1 MNEKSSKRREWVKSA
16 AIVFLSV
23 LLVLTFFSQTI
34 MNRSLPEVATKFVQN
49 GTITSKIR
57 GQGTVESGDPYTIE
71 VANGF
76 VGRKVTSIAFR
87 VGDKVKKG
95 DVLMVLADGD
105 GAELTEAKE
114 ALAMAESNLKD
125 AQSRYDDAILKADIS
140 NDDINTSK
148 GKFNA
153 STYRQMITEKQA
165 QLKAA
170 QEKTAA
176 LKKACSDLEKAIE
189 DCRQQISYENEQDS
203 YASARLSTAQTAQSQ
218 AQATLSDAQSQ
229 AQAAEAARDAI
240 QTESDDLE
248 AAYAADPD
256 AYDDIE
262 ALRSDV
268 AARLEAANKT
278 LTEKQT
284 AVTNATAALEKADQE
299 VANAIAGQDA
309 RDASPVVNNLNK
321 LISEY
326 SLQLYGKTKEKN
338 DADAEE
344 SRIQDELNELISIIG
359 DVSTLQS
366 LQDAINSAKATV
378 NDKKKLVEE
387 LQKENGGTEIT
398 SDISGTIMSINV
410 SSGKKISDP
419 NVMILQ
425 PEGQGFYMT
434 MTVTNEQARL
444 VSVGD
449 KASLVNSWYYND
461 MDITLQ
467 SIKPDKTNPS
477 KNKMLTFVVDGE
489 VTTGQSLNISV
500 GQKSQNYDCV
510 VPLSAL
516 RNDTNGD
523 YVLIVESKSTPL
535 GNRYIATRVDVTV
548 IAQDDT
554 HLEQTELSIKE
565 ITAEV
570 GYNDQ
575 NYFSRIFKSKY
586 GLSPKEY
593 RKVK

>member
-189 DCRQQISYENEQDS
+189 DCRQQISYENEQNS
-203 YASARLSTAQTAQSQ
+203 YASARLTTAQTAQGQ

-229 AQAAEAARDAI
+229 AQVAEAARDAI

-344 SRIQDELNELISIIG
+344 SHIQDELNELISIIG

-554 HLEQTELSIKE
+554 QAAVSGALNGWGDYVITTASAPIK
-565 ITAEV
+565 A
-570 GYNDQ
+570 GDQ
-575 NYFSRIFKSKY
+575 VRMTDN
-586 GLSPKEY
+586 
-593 RKVK
+593 

>member
-189 DCRQQISYENEQDS
+189 DCRQQISYENEQNS
-203 YASARLSTAQTAQSQ
+203 YASARLTTAQTAQGQ

-229 AQAAEAARDAI
+229 AQVAEAARDAI

-554 HLEQTELSIKE
+554 QAAVSGALNGWGDYVITTASAPIK
-565 ITAEV
+565 A
-570 GYNDQ
+570 GDQ
-575 NYFSRIFKSKY
+575 VRMTDN
-586 GLSPKEY
+586 
-593 RKVK
+593 

>member
-165 QLKAA
+165 QLKTA

-189 DCRQQISYENEQDS
+189 DCRQQISYENEQNS
-203 YASARLSTAQTAQSQ
+203 YASARLTTAQTAQGQ

-344 SRIQDELNELISIIG
+344 SRIQEELNELISIIG

-554 HLEQTELSIKE
+554 QAAVSGALNGWGDYVITTASAPIK
-565 ITAEV
+565 A
-570 GYNDQ
+570 GDQ
-575 NYFSRIFKSKY
+575 VRMTDN
-586 GLSPKEY
+586 
-593 RKVK
+593 

>member
-189 DCRQQISYENEQDS
+189 DCRQQISYENEQNS
-203 YASARLSTAQTAQSQ
+203 YASARLTTAQTAQGQ

-554 HLEQTELSIKE
+554 QAAVSGALNGWGDYVITTASAPIK
-565 ITAEV
+565 A
-570 GYNDQ
+570 GDQ
-575 NYFSRIFKSKY
+575 VRMTDN
-586 GLSPKEY
+586 
-593 RKVK
+593 

>member
-176 LKKACSDLEKAIE
+176 LKKACADLEKNIE
-189 DCRQQISYENEQDS
+189 DCRQQISYENEQNS
-203 YASARLSTAQTAQSQ
+203 YASARLTTAQTAQGQAQTAKDEAQ
-218 AQATLSDAQSQ
+218 AQADA
-229 AQAAEAARDAI
+229 AQAAVDAI
-240 QTESDDLE
+240 QQESEALE
-248 AAYAADPD
+248 AAYEANPEDFE
-256 AYDDIE
+256 DIE
-262 ALRSDV
+262 TSRSEI

-284 AVTNATAALEKADQE
+284 ALTNATTALEKADQE

-554 HLEQTELSIKE
+554 QAAVSGALNGWGDYVITTASAPIK
-565 ITAEV
+565 A
-570 GYNDQ
+570 GDQ
-575 NYFSRIFKSKY
+575 VRMTDN
-586 GLSPKEY
+586 
-593 RKVK
+593 

>member
-165 QLKAA
+165 QLKTA

-189 DCRQQISYENEQDS
+189 DCRQQISYENEQNS
-203 YASARLSTAQTAQSQ
+203 YASARLTTAQTAQGQ

-344 SRIQDELNELISIIG
+344 SHIQDELNELISIIG

-554 HLEQTELSIKE
+554 QAAVSGALNGWGDYVITTASAPIK
-565 ITAEV
+565 A
-570 GYNDQ
+570 GDQ
-575 NYFSRIFKSKY
+575 VRMTDN
-586 GLSPKEY
+586 
-593 RKVK
+593 

>member
-189 DCRQQISYENEQDS
+189 DCRQQISYENEQNS
-203 YASARLSTAQTAQSQ
+203 YASARLTTAQTAQSQ
-218 AQATLSDAQSQ
+218 AQAAKDEAQTQADA
-229 AQAAEAARDAI
+229 AQAAVDAI
-240 QTESDDLE
+240 QQESEALE
-248 AAYAADPD
+248 AAYEATPEDFE
-256 AYDDIE
+256 DIE
-262 ALRSDV
+262 ASRSEI

-284 AVTNATAALEKADQE
+284 ALTNATAALEKADQE

-554 HLEQTELSIKE
+554 QAAVSGALNGWGDYVITTASAPIK
-565 ITAEV
+565 A
-570 GYNDQ
+570 GDQ
-575 NYFSRIFKSKY
+575 VRMTDN
-586 GLSPKEY
+586 
-593 RKVK
+593 

>member
-71 VANGF
+71 VSNGY

-165 QLKAA
+165 QLKTA

-176 LKKACSDLEKAIE
+176 LKKACADLEKNIE
-189 DCRQQISYENEQDS
+189 DCRQQISYENEQNS
-203 YASARLSTAQTAQSQ
+203 YASARLTTAQTAQSQ
-218 AQATLSDAQSQ
+218 AQAAKDEAQTQADA
-229 AQAAEAARDAI
+229 AQAAVDAI
-240 QTESDDLE
+240 QQESEALE
-248 AAYAADPD
+248 AAYEATPEDFE
-256 AYDDIE
+256 DIE
-262 ALRSDV
+262 ASRSEI

-284 AVTNATAALEKADQE
+284 ALTNATAALEKADQE

-344 SRIQDELNELISIIG
+344 SRIQEELNELISIIG

-387 LQKENGGTEIT
+387 LQKENGGMEIT

-554 HLEQTELSIKE
+554 QAAVSGALNGWGDYVITTASAPIK
-565 ITAEV
+565 A
-570 GYNDQ
+570 GDQ
-575 NYFSRIFKSKY
+575 VRMTDN
-586 GLSPKEY
+586 
-593 RKVK
+593 